1 MTENTK
7 VGRELY
13 YLIEDIIKDSLC
25 RLHESYCTW
34 RNEYPD
40 LGREE
45 FEERFTDHYSELS
58 EELFFK
64 IVEDDKL
71 TEIENFSPKSYD
83 LMEESFQPELEGVTV
98 IQMDKKKPRE
108 SVKKLHETFKNIFGE

>member
-64 IVEDDKL
+64 IVEYLHTAQTHWYNQQEGLLDRSVFIREV
-71 TEIENFSPKSYD
+71 TSPN
-83 LMEESFQPELEGVTV
+83 EPT
-98 IQMDKKKPRE
+98 KKGG
-108 SVKKLHETFKNIFGE
+108 SQ